1 MRTIA
6 IPLLLV
12 VGGCGA
18 DKPADELLPVAKQA
32 VASELKDPDSAK
44 FRRLASYPDRGL
56 VCGQVNG
63 KNSYGAYSGFTD
75 FYYNNGIVIFADEES
90 PLRASLEELC
100 LGAMKQQA
108 DDALARARSTWDGMP
123 DSEEKREALS
133 EITAL
138 ERDRENN

>member
-1 MRTIA
+1 MIA
-6 IPLLLV
+6 IALLLIV
-12 VGGCGA
+12 PGCGN
-18 DKPADELLPVAKQA
+18 DKATDELLPVAKIA
-32 VASELKDPDSAK
+32 VAAELKDPDSAK

-90 PLRASLEELC
+90 PLRDGLDELC

-108 DDALARARSTWDGMP
+108 DDALARARSTWEDMP

-138 ERDRENN
+138 EQDRESN